1 MHFMCAL
8 HVSEDENVNPVFL
21 KECSVCK
28 PSQFWGLP
36 GESGLFLTHW
46 GLVTPFGDIDLG
58 QHWLICKMTNSYQ
71 FQCIKEVQHQLRMH
85 PHPGSL
91 LYPPLQCSWGG
102 YTGFTL
108 SVCPYVRLSVCGQNR
123 VRSVSSTILVGFI
136 SYLHILSSNFRR
148 CVACNACFKIQNFE
162 IFANSLNL

>member
-8 HVSEDENVNPVFL
+8 RVSEDENVNPAFL

-28 PSQFWGLP
+28 PSQYCGLP

-71 FQCIKEVQHQLRMH
+71 FQCIKEIQHQLRMH
-85 PHPGSL
+85 PHPGSS
-91 LYPPLQCSWGG
+91 LYPPLQWSWKGG
-102 YTGFTL
+102 ILVSPCPSVHL
-108 SVCPYVRLSVCGQNR
+108 SVCEQNR
-123 VRSVSSTILVGFI
+123 VRSVSSTTLVGSI
-136 SYLHILSSNFRR
+136 SYLHIFSSNFRR